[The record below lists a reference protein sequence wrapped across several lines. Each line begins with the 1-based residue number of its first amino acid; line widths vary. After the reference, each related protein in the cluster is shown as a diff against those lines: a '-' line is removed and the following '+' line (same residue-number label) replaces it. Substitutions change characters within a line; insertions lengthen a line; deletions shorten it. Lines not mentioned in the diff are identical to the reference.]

1 MQSFF
6 KLVDKFYYTVEGP
19 SIGHDM
25 SDEGNSTG
33 PLQNEEQEDR
43 KPEMP
48 TEEEEKS
55 PGSPSKGKN
64 PEHIS
69 LKVNILKHYMYIG
82 GC

>member
-1 MQSFF
+1 
-6 KLVDKFYYTVEGP
+6 
-19 SIGHDM
+19 M

-43 KPEMP
+43 KPEIP

-55 PGSPSKGKN
+55 PGSLSKDKN

-69 LKVNILKHYMYIG
+69 LKVNILNFTCTLADWK
-82 GC
+82 